1 MPPKGKKHLSYADM
15 QDRKKELA
23 KKLKKWVKDMDDAG
37 IKEPNQAKLQ
47 EAFTKS
53 ELEVFWKRLETKRGS
68 SALTIQDAWKG
79 LKDMGRALAQVQ
91 RWKTLSEFLL
101 HDDAR
106 WQQTLVTAYEEY
118 TQSHTIQA
126 ATTKATS
133 PATSASHHHNYFH
146 SASVPQPAMTSN
158 KDGETTE
165 LKHAGSCADDDDD
178 ERCRCAECGLKFH
191 REMARWCR
199 ELLRL
204 KPDEDRLQG
213 RRSCNKMKA
222 GLMSKSKKRPVKE
235 DKNDGRPPVKQ
246 RKRSW
251 MPCSTVIRE
260 ISAST
265 LLEPE
270 DVKLVLDDVKRL
282 STEEVMNGHTFLF
295 PGLAMFKMN
304 DQGRVVARACEG
316 RAWNCVNVYGKRGK
330 WR

>member
-1 MPPKGKKHLSYADM
+1 MPPKGKKHLSYADV
-15 QDRKKELA
+15 QDRKKELDE
-23 KKLKKWVKDMDDAG
+23 KLKKWVKDMDDAG

-47 EAFTKS
+47 ETFTKA
-53 ELEVFWKRLETKRGS
+53 ELAVFWKRLERKRGS
-68 SALTIQDAWKG
+68 SALTIRDAWKG
-79 LKDMGRALAQVQ
+79 LKDMRRLLKDI
-91 RWKTLSEFLL
+91 RWKTLIEFLL
-101 HDDAR
+101 HDDAS
-106 WQQTLVTAYEEY
+106 WQQTLVTAYKD
-118 TQSHTIQA
+118 IQA

-146 SASVPQPAMTSN
+146 SASVPQPAMTDN
-158 KDGETTE
+158 TGHD
-165 LKHAGSCADDDDD
+165 DDDDD

-199 ELLRL
+199 ELLSL
-204 KPDEDRLQG
+204 KPDEDGLQG

-265 LLEPE
+265 LFEPE
-270 DVKLVLDDVKRL
+270 DVKLVLEVVKRL
-282 STEEVMNGHTFLF
+282 SSQEVMSGHTFLF
-295 PGLAMFKMN
+295 PGLALFKM
-304 DQGRVVARACEG
+304 DDEKRVVARACEG

>member
-1 MPPKGKKHLSYADM
+1 MREG
-15 QDRKKELA
+15 
-23 KKLKKWVKDMDDAG
+23 
-37 IKEPNQAKLQ
+37 N
-47 EAFTKS
+47 
-53 ELEVFWKRLETKRGS
+53 ELEAFWKRLETKRGS

-106 WQQTLVTAYEEY
+106 WQQTLVTVYEEY
-118 TQSHTIQA
+118 TQSHTVQA

-133 PATSASHHHNYFH
+133 PATSASHHHNYLH

-282 STEEVMNGHTFLF
+282 STEEVMNGHTFVF
-295 PGLAMFKMN
+295 PGLGMFKMN

-316 RAWNCVNVYGKRGK
+316 RAWDGVNVYSRGS